1 MWNKR
6 RSLLLSKACVIAFVV
21 FIFGLMCLGPWAV
34 QRLVDVSYGATQ
46 PMYPYLLATL
56 YTGAAALLPLLYL
69 LYRLLYN
76 IGREQVFIGS
86 NVAYLR
92 RISWLCIVGACIAL
106 ASSLYWTLW
115 LTIAGAAA
123 FVGLICRVLKNVLAE
138 AVALKEEN
146 DYTI

>member
-6 RSLLLSKACVIAFVV
+6 RSLLLSKAGVILVIAFLL
-21 FIFGLMCLGPWAV
+21 GLMGVGPWAV
-34 QRLVDVSYGATQ
+34 QAVIKVSHGATP

-56 YTGAAALLPLLYL
+56 YTGAAALLPTLYQ

-76 IGREQVFIGS
+76 IGKEKVFVRE
-86 NVAYLR
+86 NVAYMR
-92 RISWLCIVGACIAL
+92 RISWLCILGACIAL
-106 ASSLYWTLW
+106 VSSVYWMLW
-115 LTIAGAAA
+115 LPVAGAAA
-123 FVGLICRVLKNVLAE
+123 FVGLICRVVKNVLAE